1 MRKLIMWNMIT
12 LDGFF
17 EGEKKWDLDW
27 HDEVWDE
34 ELERISVQQLKT
46 ADMLVFGGTTYEGM
60 AAYWRSAKGEIADL
74 MNNLPKVA
82 ISRTLKTA
90 VWHGTTL
97 ISDNAV
103 PVISK
108 LKEQGDG
115 NMFVFGSGNLSAT
128 FISEG
133 TYDEYR
139 LVIVPVI
146 LGSGNPLFGHGL
158 NRRRLKLL
166 DSKPLSSGGVILRY
180 APR

>member
-1 MRKLIMWNMIT
+1 MRKLIMWNLIT

-34 ELERISVQQLKT
+34 ELEQISIQQLKS

-74 MNNLPKVA
+74 MNSLPKVA
-82 ISRTLKTA
+82 ISRTIEKA
-90 VWHGTTL
+90 DWHGTTL
-97 ISDNAV
+97 IKDNVV
-103 PVISK
+103 PAISR

-133 TYDEYR
+133 VFDEYR

-146 LGSGNPLFGHGL
+146 LGTGNPLFGHGL
-158 NRRRLKLL
+158 SRRRLQLL
-166 DSKPLSSGGVILRY
+166 SSRQLRSGGVILQY

>member
-27 HDEVWDE
+27 HDEVWDD
-34 ELERISVQQLKT
+34 ELERISIQQLRS
-46 ADMLVFGGTTYEGM
+46 ADMLIFGGTTYTGM
-60 AAYWRSAKGEIADL
+60 AAYWTSAKGEIADL

-82 ISRTLKTA
+82 ISRTLKT
-90 VWHGTTL
+90 VDWHGTTL
-97 ISDNAV
+97 INDNAV
-103 PVISK
+103 SAVLQ

-115 NMFVFGSGNLSAT
+115 NMFVFGSGNLSTT

-133 TYDEYR
+133 IFDEYR

-146 LGSGNPLFGHGL
+146 LGRGNPLFGRGL
-158 NRRRLKLL
+158 TRLRLKLL
-166 DSKPLSSGGVILRY
+166 DSRQLSSGGVILQY
-180 APR
+180 APE